1 MKPRWTLISILLFGV
16 AMMALLIARRPQAAA
31 RTASGNPLPAVVRPA
46 VTESSTPEV
55 PDQLSEPGAPQKST
69 QVHRPEVKS
78 VSGATPI
85 ATSEVP
91 EIGPGLTPTVVLENL
106 RLVFR
111 NYCARFG
118 GNPVGTN
125 PEITRA
131 LDGGNP
137 GHVEFLNPKDGM
149 RLDNK
154 GELVDN
160 WGTPFFFH
168 QLSGTEMEIHS
179 AGPDRKMWTPDDL
192 VIK

>member
-1 MKPRWTLISILLFGV
+1 MTILVFGV
-16 AMMALLIARRPQAAA
+16 AVVALLIARRLQAVA
-31 RTASGNPLPAVVRPA
+31 RSASGNPLSVAAQPAVA
-46 VTESSTPEV
+46 ESSPAEV
-55 PDQLSEPGAPQKST
+55 PDQPSEPGVPLKST
-69 QVHRPEVKS
+69 QIHRPEARS
-78 VSGATPI
+78 LSGATPLV
-85 ATSEVP
+85 TSEGP

-131 LDGGNP
+131 LNGGNP
-137 GHVEFLNPKDGM
+137 GHIEFLNPKDGM